1 MHGRPQ
7 KELLSRLKPS
17 CWVLMG
23 ALLVGVLTD
32 SMQARQSSDGRTLEI
47 TGDQLGGFVLP
58 ILPIESEII
67 LIAQRARNWKVAD
80 TTRMLL
86 EGDVRI
92 DVGGYAF
99 TATDA
104 LVWIDRIPSE
114 RGLVNQLAVY
124 FPQVE
129 EPTRRAGLGVTG
141 KDVLVVG
148 SAVGKV
154 TLTTAVREEGP
165 PPISELLRAG
175 EKRLAVY
182 LRQINGNPPAL
193 GRRPIAFTPPRPP
206 LPVPVPGGSPLI
218 PDLEAESLA
227 GLPKKIPL
235 PTEVIESVPIFQPQG
250 LVSFTA
256 NQVEIMEDTD
266 TIVAD
271 GRFLVDY
278 NPMGSND
285 SFSPLQ
291 MSANGGVLFL
301 EEGSVASMRG
311 GERQISIEDV
321 KGIYLEQDVTATDG
335 KYAVRAQAIY
345 YDTRTNQAIMVDAVL
360 RTYNRSRSDKPVFA
374 RAKEMRQLSS
384 DEWTADKA
392 MVSTSSFFVPQLSI
406 GLDHVK
412 ITKQPGVQGGGG
424 SGGPGTG
431 GGSGGLGTGG
441 ATMIEGEN
449 LTLRAG
455 GLPFFYWPSFSG
467 ELDAIPFKSMR
478 IGYDEEFGTEIETT
492 WNLFSLLGIQAPP
505 NTKADLLLDG
515 FTSRGPAMG
524 IDFASSG
531 TDYKS
536 GFKAYGLYDTGG
548 IDRTSAG
555 VSVPISESLRG
566 EVEGFFT
573 MALSNNLT
581 FRADLA
587 WMSDPTWSSAW
598 RIGDFDSR
606 LEYMSGASLE
616 YRSRNTQLELA
627 ANYSAIPFVA
637 NNYLMASRPYYVD
650 KAPELVYRRYADS
663 LFDNELSYSSNYSAT
678 YMRINVTNGTPN
690 DLGVPNAA
698 FAMTDPN
705 KRVTDVYYGEAGYN
719 NDFVT
724 RLNTRQ
730 EVSMPLNYGATNLVP
745 YLSGDVTGYI
755 AERFDSYNP
764 EAKHIRFFGSVGLK
778 TNTTFIEAF
787 NGVRSSLLDL
797 DRMRS
802 ITRPYAHL
810 WAGADSLDQAG
821 LPVFDQEIE
830 AISGGTAVRAGVRQT
845 FQTKRGGG
853 SRRRSVDW
861 IDLDVGAQL
870 NDSTDVFTAADAR
883 TPWNYAQSPTP
894 LWVDW
899 RPELSQWGSH
909 LYGNLNW
916 ELSDTFSIGGSTTY
930 LVDTVTGVEID
941 SAGVQTIKDYDGLM
955 TGSIGFE
962 VQHSPAMST
971 YLEYRYIQ
979 PGQTELIQG
988 GVAYELGKRYIIGIT
1003 PQYDLRAN
1011 ELRSISGALTRTF
1024 SDFDLAV
1031 QGGYDVIRDTPT
1043 FSVRL
1048 SLPPGNSQ

>member
-1 MHGRPQ
+1 MALFALTIGM
-7 KELLSRLKPS
+7 LNA
-17 CWVLMG
+17 WV
-23 ALLVGVLTD
+23 VGQ
-32 SMQARQSSDGRTLEI
+32 QAAPKGTQAI
-47 TGDQLGGFVLP
+47 TGDRLGGFVLP

-67 LIAQRARNWKVAD
+67 LVAQRTRSWRVAD

-86 EGDVRI
+86 EGDVQI

-99 TATDA
+99 SASDA

-114 RGLVNQLAVY
+114 EGLVNQLAVY
-124 FPQVE
+124 FPEVE
-129 EPTRRAGLGVTG
+129 EPTRRAGLGVAG

-148 SAVGKV
+148 SALGKV
-154 TLTTAVREEGP
+154 TLTTAVHDEGP

-175 EKRLAVY
+175 EKRLSVY
-182 LRQINGNPPAL
+182 LRQITGRPPAL
-193 GRRPIAFTPPRPP
+193 SLRPRAFTPPRPP
-206 LPVPVPGGSPLI
+206 LPTPVPGGSPLI
-218 PDLEAESLA
+218 PDPEAELLA
-227 GLPKKIPL
+227 NLPTKIPL
-235 PTEVIESVPIFQPQG
+235 PTEIIESVPIFQPQG

-256 NQVEIMEDTD
+256 NQIDIIEDSD

-291 MSANGGVLFL
+291 MSANGGVIFL
-301 EEGSVASMRG
+301 EEGSVAAMRG

-321 KGIYLEQDVTATDG
+321 RGIYLEQDVTATDG
-335 KYAVRAQAIY
+335 RYAVRAQAIY
-345 YDTRTNQAIMVDAVL
+345 YDTRTNQALMVDAVL
-360 RTYNRSRSDKPVFA
+360 RTYNRDRGDKPVFA

-384 DEWTADKA
+384 EEWEADKA

-406 GLDHVK
+406 GLDRVK
-412 ITKQPGVQGGGG
+412 ITKQPGVEGGTGGQGGAGGAGGGG
-424 SGGPGTG
+424 
-431 GGSGGLGTGG
+431 G
-441 ATMIEGEN
+441 ATLIEGEN
-449 LTLRAG
+449 LTIRAG
-455 GLPFFYWPSFSG
+455 GIPFFYWPSFSG
-467 ELDAIPFKSMR
+467 EIDSIPFKSMR
-478 IGYDEEFGTEIETT
+478 VGYDEEFGTEIETT
-492 WNLFSLLGIQAPP
+492 WNLYSLLGIKAPP

-515 FTSRGPAMG
+515 FTKRGPAVG
-524 IDFASSG
+524 VDFATAGS
-531 TDYKS
+531 DYTA
-536 GFKAYGLYDTGG
+536 GLKAYGLFDSGG
-548 IDRTSAG
+548 VDRTSAG
-555 VSVPISESLRG
+555 VSVPISSSLRG
-566 EVEGFFT
+566 EVDGYFT
-573 MALSNNLT
+573 KALSNTLT
-581 FRADLA
+581 FRADLS

-616 YRSRNTQLELA
+616 YRSRNTQLDLS
-627 ANYSAIPFVA
+627 ANYSLIPFVA
-637 NNYLMASRPYYVD
+637 NNYKMASRPYYVD

-663 LFDNELSYSSNYSAT
+663 LFDNALSYSSNYSAS

-690 DLGVPNAA
+690 DLGVPKAA
-698 FAMTDPN
+698 FAMVDPN
-705 KRVTDVYYGEAGYN
+705 RRVTDVYYGEAGYN

-745 YLSGDVTGYI
+745 YLSGNVTGYI
-755 AERFDSYNP
+755 AERFGTYNP
-764 EAKHIRFFGSVGLK
+764 DAKHIRFFGAVGFK
-778 TNTTFIEAF
+778 ANTTFIEAF
-787 NGVRSSLLDL
+787 NDVRSSLLDL

-802 ITRPYAHL
+802 VTRPYAHL
-810 WAGADSLDQAG
+810 WAGADSLNQDG
-821 LPVFDQEIE
+821 LPIYDQEIE
-830 AISGGTAVRAGVRQT
+830 AISGGTAVRAGIRQT

-853 SRRRSVDW
+853 SRRTSVDW

-894 LWVDW
+894 LWNDW

-916 ELSDTFSIGGSTTY
+916 ELSDTLSIGGSTTY
-930 LVDTVTGVEID
+930 LVDTITGVEIQSD
-941 SAGVQTIKDYDGLM
+941 GVQTTKEYDGLM

-962 VQHSPAMST
+962 VQHSPAMTT

-979 PGQTELIQG
+979 PGETELIQG
-988 GVAYELGKRYIIGIT
+988 GVAYELGKRYVIGVT

-1011 ELRSISGALTRTF
+1011 ELRSISGVLTRTF
-1024 SDFDLAV
+1024 SDFDLSV
-1031 QGGYDVIRDTPT
+1031 QGGFDVIRDTPT
-1043 FSVRL
+1043 FSVRF
-1048 SLPPGNSQ
+1048 SLPPGNTE